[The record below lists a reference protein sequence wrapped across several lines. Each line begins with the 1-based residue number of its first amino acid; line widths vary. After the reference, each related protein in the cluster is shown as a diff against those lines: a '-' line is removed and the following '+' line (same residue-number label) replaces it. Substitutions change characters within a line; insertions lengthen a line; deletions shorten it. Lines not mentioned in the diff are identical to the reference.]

1 MKNSEINL
9 LIIKKLLEKNYSIK
23 NIEDNY
29 ITARGKNGIEFNIS
43 YEMCMCH
50 GGRLTINCN
59 HINFCQRLESNEY
72 NDELGI
78 TDAESELLY
87 YINNKMFE
95 VIESFETY
103 IYKVVLKRPGYYKD
117 KDEISYYN
125 NTKDIAYRITEE
137 KDKDIFN
144 IEEKTIYYPNENII
158 CKIENVEMNNGV
170 LEFDKFR
177 YERKSKQ
184 EEFVK
189 DDSDYSNQ
197 HYIVSIINK
206 KR

>member
-9 LIIKKLLEKNYSIK
+9 LIINKLLERDYSIT

-29 ITARGKNGIEFNIS
+29 ITARGKNGIEFNIA

-50 GGRLTINCN
+50 GGRLTINCK
-59 HINFCQRLESNEY
+59 HINFWKRLESNEY
-72 NDELGI
+72 NKELGI

-95 VIESFETY
+95 IIESFETY
-103 IYKVVLKRPGYYKD
+103 IYKVVLKRPGHYKNE
-117 KDEISYYN
+117 DEVKYYN
-125 NTKDIAYRITEE
+125 DLKDIGYRILEE
-137 KDKDIFN
+137 RDKDIFN
-144 IEEKTIYYPNENII
+144 IEEKTIYCPNENII
-158 CKIENVEMNNGV
+158 YKIENVEMNNGI

-177 YERKSKQ
+177 YQRKSKQ
-184 EEFVK
+184 DNFVK
-189 DDSDYSNQ
+189 DDDDYSNQ

>member
-1 MKNSEINL
+1 MENSEVNL
-9 LIIKKLLEKNYSIK
+9 LIINKLLERDYSIE
-23 NIEDNY
+23 NIKGNY

-43 YEMCMCH
+43 HERCMCH
-50 GGRLTINCN
+50 GGRLTIGSE
-59 HINFCQRLESNEY
+59 HINFWKKLESDTYNE
-72 NDELGI
+72 ELGI

-95 VIESFETY
+95 IIDSFETY

-125 NTKDIAYRITEE
+125 DPKTIACVIVDE
-137 KDKDIFN
+137 KDKDIFG
-144 IEEKTIYYPNENII
+144 IEEKTIYYPNKDVIE
-158 CKIENVEMNNGV
+158 KIENIKMENGV

-177 YERKSKQ
+177 YERKSEQDK
-184 EEFVK
+184 FIK
-189 DDSDYSNQ
+189 DDSDYSNK
-197 HYIVSIINK
+197 HYIVSVINK

>member
-9 LIIKKLLEKNYSIK
+9 LIIKKLLEKKYSIK

-59 HINFCQRLESNEY
+59 HINFYQRLESNEY

-177 YERKSKQ
+177 YERKTKQ

>member
-9 LIIKKLLEKNYSIK
+9 LIINKLLEKDYSIV
-23 NIEDNY
+23 NIKDNY
-29 ITARGKNGIEFNIS
+29 ITARGKNGIEFNIT

-50 GGRLTINCN
+50 GGRLTINCK
-59 HINFCQRLESNEY
+59 HIEFWKRLESDTY
-72 NDELGI
+72 DEDLGI
-78 TDAESELLY
+78 TDSESELLY

-95 VIESFETY
+95 IIESFETY

-117 KDEISYYN
+117 KDEVKYYN
-125 NTKDIAYRITEE
+125 NPKDIGFILVEE
-137 KDKDIFN
+137 KDKDIFS
-144 IEEKTIYYPNENII
+144 IEEKTIYCPNENII
-158 CKIENVEMNNGV
+158 YKIENVKMKNGV
-170 LEFDKFR
+170 LEFDKFK
-177 YERKSKQ
+177 YERKSKI
-184 EEFVK
+184 EEFIK